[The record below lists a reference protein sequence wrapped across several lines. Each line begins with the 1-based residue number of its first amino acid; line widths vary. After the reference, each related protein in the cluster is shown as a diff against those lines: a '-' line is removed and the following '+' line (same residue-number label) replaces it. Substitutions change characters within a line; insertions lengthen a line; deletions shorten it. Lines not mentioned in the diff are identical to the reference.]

1 VAGNLRSEV
10 YMALASTKPMK
21 PGPPAAAPSEPAS
34 PSEAPDHDA
43 DTRDRPSPASG
54 SPRTRIAAAVV
65 AAALVGGLAW
75 LRLRPAPTAVPAFRT
90 VAVQRGDLHV
100 TVGATGTIEPEEVVD
115 VGAQVIGMI
124 REFGRNPGDESRRVD
139 YGSVVEEGTVLARID
154 DTFYEAQRD
163 QAQANAQRA
172 RADRLQLEAKLR
184 QAERE
189 WERAQRLRRTGVMS
203 EADYDVAL
211 ANVETA
217 RSSLAVG
224 EASIVQADAAL
235 RQAEINLGYTTIR
248 SPVRGVIVDR
258 RVNIGQT
265 VVSSLN
271 APSLFLIAKDL
282 GRLQVWASV
291 NEADVGRIRPGQPV
305 TFTVDAYPG
314 EQFRGQVAQLRLN
327 ATMTQNV
334 VTYTVVVTTDNADGR
349 LLPYL
354 TASLHFT
361 VEERQGV
368 LLVPNAAL
376 RWQPDPQEIAP
387 EARAAERAGTEPD
400 RGLLWMTDGRLVR
413 PIPVHVGPSDGLVT
427 EIVSDRLRD
436 GDAVVVGEAAAGE
449 ETTEASP
456 FTPRFFGR

>member
-1 VAGNLRSEV
+1 MKARVALPEPEV
-10 YMALASTKPMK
+10 
-21 PGPPAAAPSEPAS
+21 PPALPDRTADTVARPPS
-34 PSEAPDHDA
+34 PSGG
-43 DTRDRPSPASG
+43 R
-54 SPRTRIAAAVV
+54 RTRVV
-65 AAALVGGLAW
+65 AIIAIALVTGALVW
-75 LRLRPAPTAVPAFRT
+75 LRLRPEPTAGASFRT
-90 VAVQRGDLHV
+90 AAVQRGELLV

-115 VGAQVIGMI
+115 VGAQVVGMI
-124 REFGRNPGDESRRVD
+124 REFGRDPGDDSRRID
-139 YGSVVEEGTVLARID
+139 YGSAVDEGTVLARID

-163 QAQANAQRA
+163 QAKANAARA
-172 RADRLQLEAKLR
+172 RADQRQLAAKLR
-184 QAERE
+184 QSERE
-189 WERAQRLRRTGVMS
+189 WDRAQRLRKTGVVS

-282 GRLQVWASV
+282 GRLEVWASV
-291 NEADVGRIRPGQPV
+291 NEADVGRIRPGQAV

-314 EQFRGQVAQLRLN
+314 REFHGQVAQLRLN

-354 TASLHFT
+354 TASLRFA
-361 VEERQGV
+361 VDDRQGV

-376 RWQPDPQEIAP
+376 RWQPDQQAIVP
-387 EARAAERAGTEPD
+387 EARAATEPAGRESD
-400 RGLLWMTDGRLVR
+400 RGLVWVTEGRLVR
-413 PIPVHVGPSDGLVT
+413 PIPVHVGQTDGLVT
-427 EIVSDRLRD
+427 EIASDRLHD
-436 GDAVVVGEAAAGE
+436 GDAVVVGEAATGE
-449 ETTEASP
+449 GTTEASP
-456 FTPRFFGR
+456 FAPRFFGR